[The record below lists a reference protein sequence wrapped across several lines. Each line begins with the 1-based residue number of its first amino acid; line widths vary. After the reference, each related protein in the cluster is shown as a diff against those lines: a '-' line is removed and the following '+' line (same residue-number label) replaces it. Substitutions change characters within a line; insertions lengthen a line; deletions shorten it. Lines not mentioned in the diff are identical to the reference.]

1 MSILAEDGAQKGGVA
16 EQIATARI
24 DPAAEP
30 SNGQVPGVSG
40 QKESEVFAA
49 SAKRHE
55 LDILRQEMGTLGQF
69 FGASTSAPTNIA
81 GLVLVAVFLFVGLSF
96 LLPSSADLND
106 ARKWAY
112 TLGTGALGYLF
123 GAAKKKD

>member
-1 MSILAEDGAQKGGVA
+1 MTASAPPSGA
-16 EQIATARI
+16 EQIGDVRI

-30 SNGQVPGVSG
+30 TGTQVPGVSG
-40 QKESEVFAA
+40 QKESEAFAA
-49 SAKRHE
+49 AAKRHE
-55 LDILRQEMGTLGQF
+55 LEIMRQEMGKLGAL
-69 FGASTSAPTNIA
+69 FGSSTTAPTNIG
-81 GLVLVAVFLFVGLSF
+81 GLALIAVFLFVGLSF
-96 LLPSSADLND
+96 LMPNSAELND